1 MASQAFGWEGKP
13 WQPTP
18 HSRLATGPGS
28 SGGCWLGMKMG
39 QNMTQTGLQSLF
51 VLILVAVQY
60 AGGQDLAGVLSA
72 LQGQAGEV
80 LVKGDSVG

>member
-1 MASQAFGWEGKP
+1 M
-13 WQPTP
+13 
-18 HSRLATGPGS
+18 
-28 SGGCWLGMKMG
+28 LGMAMG
-39 QNMTQTGLQSLF
+39 QNVIQTGLQSLF
-51 VLILVAVQY
+51 VLLLAVQH